1 MKFRLLIIMII
12 CWLVSFGNG
21 STKETDKIVDH
32 IDGVIENNDYTIIYF
47 GAHWC
52 GPCISG
58 FKNKMI
64 DIIDENYDNVETVV
78 IFFDSG
84 NVIQN
89 NETIMKYSPILL
101 QSLSGVDKIRVNG
114 ILKKLFKNPER
125 INYMPVMIL
134 CDKEKNIINYDADS
148 KRYRQFGKNYIDEIL
163 KSE

>member
-1 MKFRLLIIMII
+1 
-12 CWLVSFGNG
+12 
-21 STKETDKIVDH
+21 
-32 IDGVIENNDYTIIYF
+32 
-47 GAHWC
+47 
-52 GPCISG
+52 
-58 FKNKMI
+58 MI

-101 QSLSGVDKIRVNG
+101 QSLSGVDKTRVNG

-134 CDKEKNIINYDADS
+134 CDKEKNIINYDVDS